1 MKDHYKTLGLSY
13 QPSYDEI
20 EVAYE
25 ILSIQNQLYDDST
38 PEEIQRHYDIKEAYI
53 VLTNTIKRL
62 AYNFMFC
69 EYLDKLSRKGAQT
82 VVQPFEETFTKKRR
96 PWRERYATV
105 IPHIPYLIVY
115 PFLIFK
121 CLISFTDL
129 TSSSF
134 ILPLL
139 GIILYT
145 IFLYKRIHHTSK
157 QKAIK
162 RLLWA
167 KFGYV

>member
-1 MKDHYKTLGLSY
+1 MKDHYKTLGISY
-13 QPSYDEI
+13 QPTIDEI

-25 ILSIQNQLYDDST
+25 ILSLQNQLCDDST
-38 PEEIQRHYDIKEAYI
+38 PEEIQRHNDIEEAYI

-62 AYNFMFC
+62 AYDVVFG
-69 EYLDKLSRKGAQT
+69 EYLGMIEHKGGPT
-82 VVQPFEETFTKKRR
+82 VIIESENYFKSYKRT
-96 PWRERYATV
+96 WRERYASV
-105 IPHIPYLIVY
+105 IPNIPYLLVY
-115 PFLIFK
+115 PYLIFK

-129 TSSSF
+129 TSSVF
-134 ILPLL
+134 ILPFL
-139 GIILYT
+139 GIIGYT
-145 IFLYKRIHHTSK
+145 IFLYKRIQHTSK